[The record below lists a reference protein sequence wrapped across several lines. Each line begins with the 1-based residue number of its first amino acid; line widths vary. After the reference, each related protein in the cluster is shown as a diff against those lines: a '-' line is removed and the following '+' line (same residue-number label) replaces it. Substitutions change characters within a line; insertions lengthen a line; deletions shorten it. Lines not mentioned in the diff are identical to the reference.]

1 MRRRALAV
9 LAAVLA
15 APSIART
22 QGRAVI
28 PGTVR
33 IIVPFNAGGISDIL
47 ARGVAQHMS
56 SPLGNTVVVE
66 NRPGANGSIG
76 ATAVARAAPDGTT
89 LLLGVTDT
97 HAVNPAAM
105 QNLPYDAG
113 RDFTPVSLIT
123 RVPLA
128 LAIGPSQQGITD
140 IRAFVAAARS
150 RPNVLTYASWGVG
163 STSQLAMLRLA
174 EAAGFEAL
182 HVPFTGAA
190 PAQQALAASQVDAM
204 VMPAGAAEALARDGR
219 VRALA
224 TLAPERLALLPQVPT
239 LGEQGVALTT
249 SIIQGIFAPGR
260 TPPPVVLRLNE
271 AMQEALRA
279 PGMLHVLRAQAAAP
293 EPTTSEGLAALVVQ
307 EQEAWGR
314 VVRAQG
320 IRLD

>member
-1 MRRRALAV
+1 MTRRLSRRALPA
-9 LAAVLA
+9 LAAGLLGAPALA
-15 APSIART
+15 RA
-22 QGRAVI
+22 QGAVRL
-28 PGTVR
+28 V
-33 IIVPFNAGGISDIL
+33 VPFNAGGISDIL
-47 ARGVAQHMS
+47 ARGVAQHMAG
-56 SPLGNTVVVE
+56 PLGSAVVVE

-105 QNLPYDAG
+105 LNLPYDAQ
-113 RDFTPVSLIT
+113 RDFAPVSLIT

-128 LAIGPSQQGITD
+128 LAVGPSQAGVTD
-140 IRAFVAAARS
+140 LRAFVAAARA
-150 RPNVLTYASWGVG
+150 RPNALTYASWGVG
-163 STSQLAMLRLA
+163 STSQLAMLRIG

-190 PAQQALAASQVDAM
+190 PAQQALAATQVDAM
-204 VMPAGAAEALARDGR
+204 VMPAGAAEALSRDGR
-219 VRALA
+219 VRVLA

-239 LGEQGVALTT
+239 LQEQGVALTT
-249 SIIQGIFAPGR
+249 SIIQGVFAPGR
-260 TPPPVVLRLNE
+260 TPAPVVLRLNE
-271 AMQEALRA
+271 AVQAALRA
-279 PGMLHVLRAQAAAP
+279 PGMLEILRAQAALP
-293 EPTTSEGLAALVVQ
+293 EPTSPEALATLVAQ